1 MIKKSY
7 KNLGRF
13 LLIFSIIASL
23 IVIYISFSNGS
34 FIENLEKGNF
44 FRTLIFSITCI
55 LIILGGISMKN
66 KYPEYYKYQVISGV
80 ILLATTIIFDIIP
93 RLIYL
98 T

>member
-34 FIENLEKGNF
+34 FIVNLGKGIF
-44 FRTLIFSITCI
+44 LRTLFFSITCI

-66 KYPEYYKYQVISGV
+66 KHPEYYKYQVISGV